1 MIKKYRKLRGYT
13 QEQLAEILDM
23 SVRQI
28 QRIDNN
34 SSGISLET
42 LQNLVNALDIS
53 KDDLYT
59 FIKNYNFFTGNHKGK
74 NDTKSKNT

>member
-42 LQNLVNALDIS
+42 LQSLVNALDIS

-59 FIKNYNFFTGNHKGK
+59 FIKNYNSFTGNHKSK
-74 NDTKSKNT
+74 NDAKSKNT